1 MSDRKSQLVMQLVP
15 LIEDE
20 MRVLQKSLDSASEA
34 ATHPEAKPENKY
46 DTRGLEASYLA
57 GAQRERLQELKA
69 MLHLLQ
75 IMPLRDFAEDDK
87 IGPTALVELEQDGR
101 SSLYFILPLGAGFG
115 LQWEGQPVLV
125 VNPQAPL
132 GQALINKMV
141 GDVAKVKA
149 GAVVKE
155 YEVVRV
161 L

>member
-1 MSDRKSQLVMQLVP
+1 MSDPKSQLVMQLVP

-57 GAQRERLQELKA
+57 GAQRERLQELKS

-75 IMPLRDFAEDDK
+75 NMSLRVFAEGDR
-87 IGPTALVELEQDGR
+87 IGPTALVELEQEGR

-115 LQWEGQPVLV
+115 LHWGGQPVLV
-125 VNPQAPL
+125 VTPQAPL
-132 GQALINKMV
+132 GQALMNKRV
-141 GDVAKVKA
+141 GDAVKVRA
-149 GAVVKE
+149 GAVIKE
-155 YEVVRV
+155 YEIVQVF
-161 L
+161 